1 MLCIVKND
9 VKTKAI
15 NDNYILGRNILTV
28 PSSTKSLHPCI
39 LTWE

>member
-15 NDNYILGRNILTV
+15 NVNYILGINILTV
-28 PSSTKSLHPCI
+28 PI
-39 LTWE
+39 